1 MSGFKP
7 GLLLK
12 SDWIHKYFR
21 SVGHY
26 ANSIPFPNCSSPA
39 YAYYEA
45 LCSNIAKILE
55 LQAPLK

>member
-26 ANSIPFPNCSSPA
+26 ANSIPFPNCSSPNFA
-39 YAYYEA
+39 YKA
-45 LCSNIAKILE
+45 LSSNIAKILE